1 MDGKFCRDCPRLCK
15 NSSTRTLDRT
25 ECYATQLATGCPA
38 IRFSSLAS
46 HGIRFYVETT
56 WLSFYTACTVSGRPL
71 AIDVAR
77 LHSRRVM
84 SRPLVEAAQCHPVH
98 RMRSPSAVTTHL

>member
-38 IRFSSLAS
+38 IRFSSLAR

-56 WLSFYTACTVSGRPL
+56 WLSFYTAWTQSGPHDDLVFSKDWR
-71 AIDVAR
+71 R
-77 LHSRRVM
+77 LIASHTSQDR
-84 SRPLVEAAQCHPVH
+84 A
-98 RMRSPSAVTTHL
+98 PSTEGQADPASTPD